1 MTHAN
6 KGNFKAK
13 HSPET
18 KVLKSLYD
26 AIQKATAAGD
36 ISCTSAEGIAMRQNI
51 TMQTVGT
58 AIDVME
64 INIVKCQLGLF
75 GYGPEK
81 MAVKAAKS
89 VNKELEDAIRGG
101 LRKDRLPCEEAWRIA
116 DSFKIPRMKV
126 AAACEALKIKVKP
139 CQLGAF

>member
-1 MTHAN
+1 MTHAD
-6 KGNFKAK
+6 KGNFKTK

-18 KVLKSLYD
+18 KVSKSLSD
-26 AIQKATAAGD
+26 AIQKATVSGD
-36 ISCTSAEGIAMRQNI
+36 ISCTSATEIAERQNI
-51 TMQTVGT
+51 GMQEVGT
-58 AIDVME
+58 AIDMME
-64 INIVKCQLGLF
+64 INIVRCQLGLF

-89 VNKELEDAIRGG
+89 VSKELEDAIRSG
-101 LRKDRLPCEEAWRIA
+101 LRKDRLPCAEAWRIA
-116 DSFKIPRMKV
+116 DSFNIPRMKV